1 MIAKIIA
8 GTAGT
13 LILVSACLLDSM
25 SNAPIG
31 IFAAGLAL
39 LAAALVADPEVFR

>member
-13 LILVSACLLDSM
+13 LILASACLLDSM

-31 IFAAGLAL
+31 VFAAGIVL
-39 LAAALVADPEVFR
+39 LAVALVADPEVFR